1 MDEVIALALLP
12 RSDTILLPEIVEPA
26 ATEEMAAAN
35 AEDQGQQPS
44 SQPSL

>member
-12 RSDTILLPEIVEPA
+12 RSDTILLPAMAEPA
-26 ATEEMAAAN
+26 AVEEVAAAN
-35 AEDQGQQPS
+35 AQDPMQQPS